1 MGQVARQLPQVFTRI
16 TSPSFSELP
25 DSRIHHFTVQVRSYP
40 PSSSPII
47 QPLVQ
52 VLPGYQTELMKGT
65 VIFIPSYFDFV
76 RLRNLMKKQEL
87 SYAAISE

>member
-16 TSPSFSELP
+16 SSPSFSELP
-25 DSRIHHFTVQVRSYP
+25 DSRIHHFTVQVGSHP

-52 VLPGYQTELMKGT
+52 VLPGYQAELMKGT
-65 VIFIPSYFDFV
+65 LIFIPSYFDFV